1 MEKELSIVICGQAGQ
16 GVKTIEALLTGIMK
30 QSGLHVFSCKEFMS
44 RIRGGMNSTSV
55 RVSSRR
61 VRGFVE
67 KMDILIP
74 LDPGGIAHVRERIS
88 GDTLIIGDLEN
99 IDPEDLETG
108 GSLPVALKTIARELG
123 NAAFSNTV
131 AVGVLAALVGSP
143 REVGTDFIREYFSSK
158 GSEVADKNIAA
169 FGRGYDEGAAW
180 RKATGGDRFQ
190 LEGADAVRDE
200 LLMSGTEGVGMGA
213 IAGGCNFLAF
223 YPMSPATGVGIFIAK
238 QADRFDILVEQAEDE
253 IAAVNMVAGGWYAG
267 ARAMTTTS
275 GGGFALMTEGL
286 SLAAMLESPMVIH
299 LAQRPGPATGLP
311 TRTGQEDLLFV
322 LFSGHGEFPR
332 VVYTP
337 GSVEEAFSLT
347 REAFNLADKFQ
358 VPVFILTDQYLL
370 DSTCNL
376 PPPDIDGHK
385 PVGCIVKTEP
395 SYRRYELTEDGISP
409 RGIPGYG
416 EGLVTVDSDEHDE
429 SGHITEDLG
438 LRVRMV
444 DKRLKKL
451 TGITEKIIPPAFFG
465 DKDFKTLILGWGS
478 TLPTIR
484 EALEEIGTEGIG
496 YLHFSQVFPLWP
508 ELTGYLDR
516 AERTVAVENNATGQ
530 FAKLVAMT
538 TGRQMDGQVLKYKGL
553 PFSREEMIDALKREV
568 KK

>member
-1 MEKELSIVICGQAGQ
+1 MAKELSIVICGQAGQ
-16 GVKTIEALLTGIMK
+16 GIKTVENLLTGIMK
-30 QSGLHVFSCKEFMS
+30 RSGLHVFSCKEFMS
-44 RIRGGMNSTSV
+44 RIRGGMNSTSI

-74 LDPGGIAHVRERIS
+74 LDPGGIEHVRERIS

-131 AVGVLAALVGSP
+131 AVGVLAALMGSP
-143 REVGTDFIREYFSSK
+143 CEVGTDLIREYFSSK

-169 FGRGYDEGAAW
+169 FGRGYDEGATW
-180 RKATGGDRFQ
+180 REEAGGDRFQ
-190 LEGADAVRDE
+190 LDGSDAVRDE

-267 ARAMTTTS
+267 ARGMTTTS

-286 SLAAMLESPMVIH
+286 SLAAMLETPMVIH

-322 LFSGHGEFPR
+322 LFAGHGEFPR

-337 GSVEEAFSLT
+337 GSVEETFYLT
-347 REAFNLADKFQ
+347 RQAFNLADKFQ

-376 PPPDIDGHK
+376 PPPDIDDHK
-385 PVGCIVKTEP
+385 VVDYVVKTEP
-395 SYRRYELTEDGISP
+395 AYRRYELTKDGISP

-429 SGHITEDLG
+429 SGHITEDLQ

-444 DKRLKKL
+444 DKRMKKL
-451 TGITEKIIPPAFFG
+451 EGITAEVIPPVFFG

-508 ELTGYLDR
+508 ELIQYLDR

-538 TGRQMDGQVLKYKGL
+538 TGRQIDGQVLKYNGL